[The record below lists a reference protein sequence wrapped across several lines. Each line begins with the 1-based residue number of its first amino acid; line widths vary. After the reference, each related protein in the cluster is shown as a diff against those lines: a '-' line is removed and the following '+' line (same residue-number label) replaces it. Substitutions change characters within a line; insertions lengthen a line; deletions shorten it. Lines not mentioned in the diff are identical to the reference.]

1 MYEKDIRNGI
11 HYNNKADQ
19 SRHIDTGSI
28 PAFLHPVE
36 EGLEMDN
43 CNWLLDFERILI
55 YGFLIVL
62 AGSSSSVLVSIFIIF
77 YMLEEI

>member
-28 PAFLHPVE
+28 PIS
-36 EGLEMDN
+36 
-43 CNWLLDFERILI
+43 ILWKKD
-55 YGFLIVL
+55 
-62 AGSSSSVLVSIFIIF
+62 
-77 YMLEEI
+77 